1 MTTPGIVREALG
13 GAVQSYNE
21 MISSMERRVLPVAR
35 KFPELDRA
43 LAAES
48 LPELP
53 QLEKTPREL
62 QAQDWQEIENVALP
76 FEDVEE
82 KADRAKA

>member
-1 MTTPGIVREALG
+1 
-13 GAVQSYNE
+13 
-21 MISSMERRVLPVAR
+21 MERRVLPVAR
-35 KFPELDRA
+35 KFPELDRS

-62 QAQDWQEIENVALP
+62 QAQDWSRSRPPSCRL
-76 FEDVEE
+76 
-82 KADRAKA
+82 KRKRADRAKA